1 MQFVR
6 FVNNKNNLRRQL
18 DNSDKVVYNYARH
31 AHSMSTTGRRRTRK
45 RWNPQVNSQELIM
58 NNEMVVEHGRQAVAL
73 RDEHVAE
80 MKAAINELSESLVKK
95 DEIIEQKDHRIRDQ
109 ADRIKLIADDYGHRS
124 MLSAMEA
131 DNLKFEIQQLRE
143 INEAEVADREYKLE
157 RIERDLAERKELRGE
172 ATADR

>member
-1 MQFVR
+1 
-6 FVNNKNNLRRQL
+6 
-18 DNSDKVVYNYARH
+18 
-31 AHSMSTTGRRRTRK
+31 
-45 RWNPQVNSQELIM
+45 M

-80 MKAAINELSESLVKK
+80 MKAAINELSESLMKK

-143 INEAEVADREYKLE
+143 INEAEVAHREYKLE